1 MATTKDVELQGERL
15 INEYTYAAIEDLKA
29 EWSDTARFNDIFT
42 EHYSNVIAEKTAKKT
57 KLTPVFKIQSCFK
70 TAFGLLFSG
79 FMDNLSNINIT
90 PNSSIT
96 DLIEEFDTL
105 DEDYGKFIFMSA
117 GRSLPLGKCLQ
128 NAYDAKKYFHAKIEA
143 LMPQHRSNMIV
154 MTLIVQTFD
163 TFMKYTALEMANH
176 AWYDNK
182 TGKNGFSS
190 GFIIA
195 LMAGTG
201 MRLTTANT
209 LLVSVEEIIKAAIE
223 ATPKKPRGKKSVK
236 GKTDATVTA
245 VDTIAP
251 TATDTAVVPA
261 VATTDTKLSDQNISD
276 YIGNLNV

>member
-1 MATTKDVELQGERL
+1 MATTKDIELQGERL
-15 INEYTYAAIEDLKA
+15 LNEYTYAAVEDLKN
-29 EWSDTARFNDIFT
+29 EWSDAARFNDIFT

-70 TAFGLLFSG
+70 TVFGLLFSG

-90 PNSSIT
+90 SNSSIT

-117 GRSLPLGKCLQ
+117 GRSLQMGKCLQ

-143 LMPQHRSNMIV
+143 MMPQHRSNMIV

-195 LMAGTG
+195 LMAGSG

-209 LLVSVEEIIKAAIE
+209 LLVSVEEIIKAVIE
-223 ATPKKPRGKKSVK
+223 AAPKKQRGKKAVK
-236 GKTDATVTA
+236 GVAANTANTANAANASDTQSALCAPVT
-245 VDTIAP
+245 
-251 TATDTAVVPA
+251 
-261 VATTDTKLSDQNISD
+261 TTDVKLSDQNISD